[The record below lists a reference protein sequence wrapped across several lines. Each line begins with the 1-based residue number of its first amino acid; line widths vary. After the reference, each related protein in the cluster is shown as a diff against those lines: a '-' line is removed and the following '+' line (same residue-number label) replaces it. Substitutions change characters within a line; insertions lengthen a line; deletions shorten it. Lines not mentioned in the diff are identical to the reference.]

1 MNFQNSVKHDRP
13 QTASS
18 MGAKVRE
25 LETSL
30 KVEKREKKKLMDEIE
45 ILKKDLQKQNFSAFT
60 QSAGT
65 VSA

>member
-1 MNFQNSVKHDRP
+1 MNFQNSVEHDRP

-45 ILKKDLQKQNFSAFT
+45 ILKKDL
-60 QSAGT
+60 
-65 VSA
+65 